1 MTRENFYRSAKKVKQ
16 LNILKEGKPERN
28 AEGKITKAASYQS
41 RDKPVARI
49 EPNRKWFSN
58 SRVISQE
65 SLSAFR
71 DAIAQKEKD
80 PYTVLLKS
88 NKLPLSLIRDGQDN
102 RVNGLKQHQAKMTV
116 ETSPFSEVFG
126 PKSSRKRVKLSV
138 SNIDELADDSV
149 KSLETYHEKLE
160 EQRLLSGELG
170 AAQAEANEAAGDMA
184 RDAEA
189 DVTTAVEPIFSKGQS
204 KRIWNELCTFTLFFS
219 PQLSQANNF
228 DRQGDRLIR
237 RYSAYSGRPRSS
249 RNTLPIC
256 RKVSQGGGAT
266 QASCF
271 CSEQV

>member
-1 MTRENFYRSAKKVKQ
+1 MTDFYNSENFYRDAKKVKR
-16 LNILKEGKPERN
+16 LNILKEGKAQRN
-28 AEGKITKAASYQS
+28 AEGKIIKAASYQS
-41 RDKPVARI
+41 RDVPNARI

-138 SNIDELADDSV
+138 TNIDELADDSV

-160 EQRLLSGELG
+160 EARLLSGQIG
-170 AAQAEANEAAGDMA
+170 AEQAEAGDIRQAEEAA
-184 RDAEA
+184 
-189 DVTTAVEPIFSKGQS
+189 VTTAVEPIFSKGQS
-204 KRIWNELCTFTLFFS
+204 KRIWNELCMCLRSILDYES
-219 PQLSQANNF
+219 P
-228 DRQGDRLIR
+228 G
-237 RYSAYSGRPRSS
+237 
-249 RNTLPIC
+249 
-256 RKVSQGGGAT
+256 
-266 QASCF
+266 
-271 CSEQV
+271 

>member
-1 MTRENFYRSAKKVKQ
+1 
-16 LNILKEGKPERN
+16 
-28 AEGKITKAASYQS
+28 
-41 RDKPVARI
+41 
-49 EPNRKWFSN
+49 
-58 SRVISQE
+58 
-65 SLSAFR
+65 
-71 DAIAQKEKD
+71 
-80 PYTVLLKS
+80 
-88 NKLPLSLIRDGQDN
+88 
-102 RVNGLKQHQAKMTV
+102 MTV

-126 PKSSRKRVKLSV
+126 PKKSRKRVKLSV

-204 KRIWNELCTFTLFFS
+204 KRIWNELCTLSRFS
-219 PQLSQANNF
+219 YVPNQANNLH
-228 DRQGDRLIR
+228 RQGDRLFR
-237 RYSAYSGRPRSS
+237 RHSAYFGRPRSP
-249 RNTLPIC
+249 RYTLPVC
-256 RKVSQGGGAT
+256 RKVSEGGGAT